1 MTFMN
6 SPETD
11 DTLAGAAPAHDAPVA
26 GRRRAR
32 RHRRRPRLRMISP
45 RFLLPNLI
53 TLLAVCA
60 GVTAI
65 RLGVDG
71 RFELAAGAVILA
83 AVLDALDG
91 RLARLLKGTSRFGA
105 ELDSLADFVNFGVV
119 PAMLIYLW
127 SLHALNN
134 LGWVVAL
141 ALVIACALRL
151 ARFNVMLEDDDR
163 PEWHA
168 AFFIGIPAP
177 AGALLAI
184 SPMFLGFLGLAQ
196 HGAVLAPVIAVWVA
210 LVALGMISRLP
221 TFSGKRL
228 TRRIPREWVL
238 PLLAALVL
246 TSVLLIAFPWHM
258 MTLAAVAYVIS
269 LPLAW
274 KSWKR
279 LAQAHEQ
286 ELATEPEETAA
297 QNAASSSSPSAMV
310 ERQR

>member
-6 SPETD
+6 RPQTD
-11 DTLAGAAPAHDAPVA
+11 DEFSSARPL
-26 GRRRAR
+26 RRQRI
-32 RHRRRPRLRMISP
+32 HRRLRMISP

-65 RLGVDG
+65 RLGMDG
-71 RFELAAGAVILA
+71 RFELAVGAIILA

-127 SLHALNN
+127 SLHALGN
-134 LGWVVAL
+134 LGWVAAL

-151 ARFNVMLEDDDR
+151 ARFNVMLEEEDA
-163 PEWHA
+163 PEWHK
-168 AFFIGIPAP
+168 AFFVGIPAP

-184 SPMFLGFLGLAQ
+184 SPMFLGFLGLIQ
-196 HGAVLAPVIAVWVA
+196 DGAAIAPAALVWVA
-210 LVALGMISRLP
+210 LTALGMISRLP
-221 TFSGKRL
+221 TFSGKKL
-228 TRRIPREWVL
+228 TRSVPREWVL
-238 PLLAALVL
+238 PLLAGLVL
-246 TSVLLIAFPWHM
+246 SLVLLIAFPWHM
-258 MTLAAVAYVIS
+258 MTLAVLAYVVS

-274 KSWKR
+274 KSWRR
-279 LAQAHEQ
+279 LAREQA
-286 ELATEPEETAA
+286 LKDAAA
-297 QNAASSSSPSAMV
+297 QPQAEAGAS
-310 ERQR
+310 

>member
-1 MTFMN
+1 MTRHP
-6 SPETD
+6 S
-11 DTLAGAAPAHDAPVA
+11 DTEFADSRPA
-26 GRRRAR
+26 RRRR
-32 RHRRRPRLRMISP
+32 KLRMISP

-65 RLGVDG
+65 RLGIDG
-71 RFELAAGAVILA
+71 RYELAVGAIILA
-83 AVLDALDG
+83 AVLDAIDG

-127 SLHALNN
+127 SLHALKN

-151 ARFNVMLEDDDR
+151 ARFNVMLEDEDA
-163 PEWHA
+163 PEWHK
-168 AFFIGIPAP
+168 AFFVGIPAP

-184 SPMFLGFLGLAQ
+184 SPMFLGFLGLIDD
-196 HGAVLAPVIAVWVA
+196 GASIAPGVLPWVA

-221 TFSGKRL
+221 TFSGKKL

-238 PLLAALVL
+238 PLLAGLVL
-246 TSVLLIAFPWHM
+246 SLVLLVAFPWHM
-258 MTLAAVAYVIS
+258 MTLAVLAYVAS

-274 KSWKR
+274 KSWQR
-279 LAQAHEQ
+279 LRAKHE
-286 ELATEPEETAA
+286 
-297 QNAASSSSPSAMV
+297 ASAPAS
-310 ERQR
+310 